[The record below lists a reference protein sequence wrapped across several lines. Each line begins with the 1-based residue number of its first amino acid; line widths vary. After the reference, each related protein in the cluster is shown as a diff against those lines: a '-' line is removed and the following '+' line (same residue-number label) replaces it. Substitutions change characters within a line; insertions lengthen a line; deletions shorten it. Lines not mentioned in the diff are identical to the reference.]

1 MTDSQMTSMEFVQA
15 RTTIGLSPDGLAADL
30 GLPPGVV
37 AAWESGRDR
46 IPAHI
51 AKDLRWRVAVAERQA
66 ALAAS
71 DLPECE
77 WVAAVEA
84 EPWPTKL
91 KERTARLERIVAH
104 EKACPTCLAR
114 ESFIAD
120 RFPPMPPPPIAAEMR
135 ALGWV
140 FQRAE
145 RLPRWAQPA
154 VPMAMAFGA
163 YSLLRIVF
171 MVPRMVAQPRIAVV
185 ALAGLSASVAI
196 GGALGAAYGIFRMAR
211 ERLSARRAQTG

>member
-1 MTDSQMTSMEFVQA
+1 MTDSQMTSAEFTQA
-15 RTTIGLSPDGLAADL
+15 RVGLGLSPDILAVDL

-37 AAWESGRDR
+37 AAWENGRDR

-51 AKDLRWRVAVAERQA
+51 ARDLRWRVAVAERQR

-71 DLPECE
+71 GLSDCE
-77 WVAAVEA
+77 WMVALEA
-84 EPWPTKL
+84 QPWPTKL
-91 KERTARLERIVAH
+91 KARTARLEQVLAH
-104 EKACPTCLAR
+104 EKACPICLAR
-114 ESFIAD
+114 EAFIAE

-145 RLPRWAQPA
+145 RLPRWAQPS

-171 MVPRMVAQPRIAVV
+171 LLPRMVAQPRVAVIA
-185 ALAGLSASVAI
+185 AAGLSASIAI
-196 GGALGAAYGIFRMAR
+196 GGAVGAAYGIFRMGR
-211 ERLSARRAQTG
+211 EHLAARRAA